1 MRVTQHTIATSSL
14 ANLQANLG
22 RVSQLQE
29 QMTSGKVINRP
40 SDSPTGTIS
49 ALDLR
54 AQIKGAEQHSRN
66 ADDGLAWLTTADTTL
81 SSVNAVL
88 QRVRV
93 LTLQGLNTGATGPD
107 ARAALASEVSSLRD
121 SVLGLANTTY
131 LGRPIFGGTTG
142 GSTAFGD
149 APAPPPPAPPVTPR
163 PVVYTGDTG
172 EVTRRIGTNAVV
184 RVDTNGTAVFGS
196 GATSVFA
203 ILDNISDHLTGDPAA
218 LQADLG
224 TLDTATMNV
233 RVALTD
239 VGSRYNRAEAARQSA
254 DERVLTLRATLSGV
268 EDIDLPHTIMDLQMQ
283 QMAYQTALGAT
294 AKALQP
300 SLLDFLR

>member
-1 MRVTQHTIATSSL
+1 MTQHTIATSSL

-49 ALDLR
+49 ALDLK
-54 AQIKGAEQHSRN
+54 AQIKATEQYSRN
-66 ADDGLAWLTTADTTL
+66 ADDAVSWLGAQDTTL
-81 SSVNAVL
+81 GSINDVL
-88 QRVRV
+88 QRVRS
-93 LTLQGLNTGATGPD
+93 LTLTGISTGNSDVD
-107 ARAALASEVSSLRD
+107 ARKAIATEIASLRD
-121 SVLGLANTTY
+121 SVLGMANTTY
-131 LGRPIFGGTTG
+131 LGRPIFGGTTS
-142 GSTAFGD
+142 GSQAFAVD
-149 APAPPPPAPPVTPR
+149 TSDPSATPSPVTY
-163 PVVYTGDTG
+163 VGDG
-172 EVTRRIGTNAVV
+172 GQVDRRVNANATV
-184 RVDTNGTAVFGS
+184 RVDSSGTAVFGPD
-196 GATSVFA
+196 GASLFTV
-203 ILDNISDHLTGDPAA
+203 LDRIAKNVLDDPAA

-224 TLDTATMNV
+224 ALDTATMAV
-233 RVALTD
+233 RTARTD
-239 VGSRYNRAEAARQSA
+239 VGSRYGQAEAARQTA
-254 DERVLTLRATLSGV
+254 DDRVLTLRATLSGV